1 VTRDQAKSREKL
13 IAELTEM
20 RGQIRIMRKTET
32 DHLLEE
38 GLFRTLEN
46 SSQAGIYVVQEGKF
60 RFVNTHAAF
69 YWGYSKD
76 ELIGMKSMSLVHPD
90 DRERVRRSAIEMLK
104 GKRSSSYEFRTIAKD
119 GGIRWITEAITSI
132 QYKGER
138 AVLGNSMDITEQI
151 KARTKLAEL
160 EALEASILEAI
171 PHAVIG
177 LRNRRIIFANDGVM
191 AVFGWE
197 ARDLIGKQTRVFY
210 RTHKDFEAIATN
222 LYSTLELQRT
232 FRSEFPCRRKD
243 GQEIE
248 CMVSAARIGESL
260 KEKNIVITYEDIT
273 DRKRAEAAYKTMA
286 NSSQAGVYVVQNGTF
301 QFVNHNAA
309 KYAGYSAKELAGMD
323 SLSLVHPED
332 REKVIRNAGEML
344 NQKRTAPHEFR
355 IITKDKRIRWI
366 METVTLIP
374 WGGERAVLG
383 NSMDIT
389 EQIEARNKLAELEAL
404 EASILEAIPHAVIG
418 LQDRRII
425 FANDGVEAV
434 FGWKAKDLIGK
445 STRVIYQTDEGY
457 EAIARDLYSV
467 LEKKRTFATEFP
479 CRRKDGTGIECMV
492 SAARIGK
499 QLKKKSIVITYE
511 DITDRKRAKT
521 EIERSREQ
529 LRNLSA
535 HLQSVREKE
544 RTRIARELH
553 DELGQLLTALNTG
566 LVLLNKKIPETQ
578 TVLRDQTGS
587 MISLVDVTM
596 QTLKRIYM
604 DLRPGM
610 LDHLGLAVAIGWQAG
625 EFQKRTGL
633 RCKVTVDPE
642 DLSLDP
648 DLSTAVFRIFQET
661 LTNIVRH
668 AAATRVMVSLRATDR
683 NVELM
688 VKDNG
693 RGIAEEQLAKPNSFG
708 LLGIRERAHYWG
720 GDVKIS
726 GKSGKGTVVKV
737 NIPLRNQQNL
747 QMNEIPLRDRPQ

>member
-1 VTRDQAKSREKL
+1 MKRDEAKSREKL
-13 IAELTEM
+13 IAEL
-20 RGQIRIMRKTET
+20 RDLRRRIRTMRKTKT
-32 DHLLEE
+32 DYLLEE

-46 SSQAGIYVVQEGKF
+46 SSQAGIYVVQGGKF
-60 RFVNTHAAF
+60 RFVNAHAAF

-76 ELIGMKSMSLVHPD
+76 ELIGMESMSLVHPD

-104 GKRSSSYEFRTIAKD
+104 GKRTSSYEFRTIAKD
-119 GGIRWITEAITSI
+119 GGIRWITETITSI

-151 KARTKLAEL
+151 KARNKLAEL

-171 PHAVIG
+171 PHAVVG

-197 ARDLIGKQTRVFY
+197 AEDLIGKRTRVFY
-210 RTHKDFEAIATN
+210 RSNKDFEAIAAN
-222 LYSTLELQRT
+222 LYSTLERQRT

-248 CMVSAARIGESL
+248 CMVSASRIGESL

-273 DRKRAEAAYKTMA
+273 DRKRAEAAYRIMA
-286 NSSQAGVYVVQNGTF
+286 DNSQAGVYVVQNGTF

-309 KYAGYSAKELAGMD
+309 KYAGYSADELAGMD

-332 REKVIRNAGEML
+332 REKVIRNSREML
-344 NQKRTAPHEFR
+344 NRRRTAPHEFR
-355 IITKDKRIRWI
+355 IVTKDGRIRWI

-374 WGGERAVLG
+374 WRGERAVLG

-389 EQIEARNKLAELEAL
+389 EQFEARNKLAELEAL

-434 FGWKAKDLIGK
+434 FGWRAKDLIGK
-445 STRVIYQTDEGY
+445 STRVLYQTDEGY

-467 LEKKRTFATEFP
+467 LEKKRTFRSEFP
-479 CRRKDGTGIECMV
+479 CRRRDGTGIECMV
-492 SAARIGK
+492 SAARIGT
-499 QLKKKSIVITYE
+499 QLKQKNIVITYE
-511 DITDRKRAKT
+511 DITDRKRAET

-566 LVLLNKKIPETQ
+566 LVLLNRKIPETEKA
-578 TVLRDQTGS
+578 LRDQTGS
-587 MISLVDVTM
+587 MIELVDMTM

-604 DLRPGM
+604 ALRPGM

-625 EFQKRTGL
+625 EFEKRTGI

-648 DLSTAVFRIFQET
+648 DLSTAIFRIFQET
-661 LTNIVRH
+661 LTNIARH
-668 AAATRVMVSLRATDR
+668 AGAARVHVSLKATAEKVLLTVR
-683 NVELM
+683 
-688 VKDNG
+688 DNG
-693 RGIAEEQLAKPNSFG
+693 RGITQEQLAKPNSFG
-708 LLGIRERAHYWG
+708 LLGMRERTHYWG
-720 GDVKIS
+720 GDVRIS
-726 GKSGKGTVVKV
+726 GKPGKGTLVKV
-737 NIPLRNQQNL
+737 DIPLRNPKDVGG
-747 QMNEIPLRDRPQ
+747 E

>member
-1 VTRDQAKSREKL
+1 MKRDEAKSREKL
-13 IAELTEM
+13 IAEL
-20 RGQIRIMRKTET
+20 RDLRRRIRTMRKTET

-46 SSQAGIYVVQEGKF
+46 SSQAGIYVVQGGKF
-60 RFVNTHAAF
+60 RFVNAHAAF

-76 ELIGMKSMSLVHPD
+76 ELIGMESMSLVHPD

-104 GKRSSSYEFRTIAKD
+104 GKRTSSYEFRTIAKD
-119 GGIRWITEAITSI
+119 GGIRWITETITSI

-151 KARTKLAEL
+151 KARNKLAEL

-171 PHAVIG
+171 PHAVVG
-177 LRNRRIIFANDGVM
+177 LRNRRIIFANDGVE

-197 ARDLIGKQTRVFY
+197 AEELIGRQTRVFY
-210 RTHKDFEAIATN
+210 RSNRDFEAIAAN
-222 LYSTLELQRT
+222 LYSTLEHQRT

-248 CMVSAARIGESL
+248 CMVSASRIGESL

-273 DRKRAEAAYKTMA
+273 DRKRAEAAYRIMA
-286 NSSQAGVYVVQNGTF
+286 DNSQAGVYVVQNGTF

-309 KYAGYSAKELAGMD
+309 KYAGYSADELAGMD

-332 REKVIRNAGEML
+332 REKVIRNSREML
-344 NQKRTAPHEFR
+344 NRRRTAPHEFR
-355 IITKDKRIRWI
+355 IVTKDGRIRWI

-374 WGGERAVLG
+374 WRGERAVLG

-389 EQIEARNKLAELEAL
+389 EQFEARNKLAELEAL

-434 FGWKAKDLIGK
+434 FGWRAKDLIGK
-445 STRVIYQTDEGY
+445 STRVLYQTDEGY

-467 LEKKRTFATEFP
+467 LEKKRTFRSEFP
-479 CRRKDGTGIECMV
+479 CRRRDGTGIECMV
-492 SAARIGK
+492 SAARIGT
-499 QLKKKSIVITYE
+499 QLKQKNIVITYE
-511 DITDRKRAKT
+511 DITDRKRAET

-566 LVLLNKKIPETQ
+566 LVLLNRKIPETEKA
-578 TVLRDQTGS
+578 LRDQTGS
-587 MISLVDVTM
+587 MIELVDMTM

-604 DLRPGM
+604 ALRPGM

-625 EFQKRTGL
+625 EFEKRTGI

-648 DLSTAVFRIFQET
+648 DLSTAIFRIFQET
-661 LTNIVRH
+661 LTNIARH
-668 AAATRVMVSLRATDR
+668 AGAARVHVSLKATAEKVLLTVR
-683 NVELM
+683 
-688 VKDNG
+688 DNG
-693 RGIAEEQLAKPNSFG
+693 RGITQEQLAKPNSFG
-708 LLGIRERAHYWG
+708 LLGMRERTHYWG
-720 GDVKIS
+720 GDVRIS
-726 GKSGKGTVVKV
+726 GKPGKGTLVKV
-737 NIPLRNQQNL
+737 DIPLRNPKDVGG
-747 QMNEIPLRDRPQ
+747 E

>member
-1 VTRDQAKSREKL
+1 MKRDKAKSREKRTGDL
-13 IAELTEM
+13 ADL
-20 RGQIRIMRKTET
+20 RRRIRTLRKTET

-46 SSQAGIYVVQEGKF
+46 SSQAGIYVVQGGKF
-60 RFVNTHAAF
+60 RFVNAHAAF

-76 ELIGMKSMSLVHPD
+76 ELIGMESMSLVHPE
-90 DRERVRRSAIEMLK
+90 DRERVRRSAISMLK
-104 GKRSSSYEFRTIAKD
+104 GKRTSSYEFRTIAKD
-119 GGIRWITEAITSI
+119 GGIRWITETITSI

-151 KARTKLAEL
+151 KARNKLAEL

-171 PHAVIG
+171 PHAVVG

-197 ARDLIGKQTRVFY
+197 AEDLIGKRTRVFY
-210 RTHKDFEAIATN
+210 RSNKDFEAIAAN
-222 LYSTLELQRT
+222 LYSTLERQRT

-248 CMVSAARIGESL
+248 CMVSASRIGESL

-273 DRKRAEAAYKTMA
+273 DRKRAEAAYKIMA
-286 NSSQAGVYVVQNGTF
+286 NNSQAGVYVVQNGTF

-309 KYAGYSAKELAGMD
+309 KYAGYSADELAGMD
-323 SLSLVHPED
+323 SLGLVHPED
-332 REKVIRNAGEML
+332 REKVIRNSREML
-344 NQKRTAPHEFR
+344 NRRRTAPHEFR
-355 IITKDKRIRWI
+355 IITKDGRIRWI

-389 EQIEARNKLAELEAL
+389 EQFEARNKLAELEAL

-434 FGWKAKDLIGK
+434 FGWRAKDLIGR
-445 STRVIYQTDEGY
+445 STRVLYQTDEGY

-467 LEKKRTFATEFP
+467 LERKRTFRSEFP

-492 SAARIGK
+492 SAARIGT
-499 QLKKKSIVITYE
+499 QLKQKSIVITYE
-511 DITDRKRAKT
+511 DITDRKRAEM

-566 LVLLNKKIPETQ
+566 LVLLNRRIPENEKG
-578 TVLRDQTGS
+578 LRDQTAS
-587 MISLVDVTM
+587 MIELVDMTM

-604 DLRPGM
+604 ALRPGM

-625 EFQKRTGL
+625 EFEKRTGI
-633 RCKVTVDPE
+633 RCRVTVDPE

-648 DLSTAVFRIFQET
+648 DLSTAIFRIFQET
-661 LTNIVRH
+661 LTNIARH
-668 AAATRVMVSLRATDR
+668 AGAARVHVSLTATEEKVVLTVR
-683 NVELM
+683 
-688 VKDNG
+688 DNG
-693 RGIAEEQLAKPNSFG
+693 RGITQEQLAKPNSFG
-708 LLGIRERAHYWG
+708 LLGMRERTHYWG
-720 GDVKIS
+720 GDVRIS
-726 GKSGKGTVVKV
+726 GKPGKGTLVRVD
-737 NIPLRNQQNL
+737 IPLRKPKDVAG
-747 QMNEIPLRDRPQ
+747 E

>member
-1 VTRDQAKSREKL
+1 MMRDLSKSREIL
-13 IAELTEM
+13 IAELRQM
-20 RGQIRIMRKTET
+20 RRQIRSMRKAETEQM
-32 DHLLEE
+32 LEE

-60 RFVNTHAAF
+60 RFVNAHAAF

-76 ELIGMKSMSLVHPD
+76 ELIGMESMSLVHPD
-90 DRERVRRSAIEMLK
+90 DRERVRRCAIEMLK
-104 GKRSSSYEFRTIAKD
+104 GKRISSYEFRTIAKD
-119 GGIRWITEAITSI
+119 GGVRWLTETITSI
-132 QYKGER
+132 QYKGKR

-151 KARTKLAEL
+151 KARNKLAEL

-171 PHAVIG
+171 PHAVVG
-177 LRNRRIIFANDGVM
+177 LRNRRIIFANDGVK

-197 ARDLIGKQTRVFY
+197 AEELIGKRTRVFY
-210 RTHKDFEAIATN
+210 RSNKDFEAIAAN
-222 LYSTLELQRT
+222 LYSTLERQRT

-248 CMVSAARIGESL
+248 CMVSASRIGESL
-260 KEKNIVITYEDIT
+260 QEKSIVITYEDIT

-286 NSSQAGVYVVQNGTF
+286 NNSQAGVYVVQNGTF

-309 KYAGYSAKELAGMD
+309 KYAGYSADELAGMD

-332 REKVIRNAGEML
+332 REMVIRNSREML
-344 NQKRTAPHEFR
+344 NRKRTAPHEFR
-355 IITKDKRIRWI
+355 IITKDRRIRWI

-374 WGGERAVLG
+374 WAGERAVLG

-389 EQIEARNKLAELEAL
+389 EQFEARNKLAELEAL

-434 FGWKAKDLIGK
+434 FGWRAKDLIGK
-445 STRVIYQTDEGY
+445 STRVLYQTDEGY

-467 LEKKRTFATEFP
+467 LEKKRTFRSEFP
-479 CRRKDGTGIECMV
+479 CRRKDGTGIECMI

-499 QLKKKSIVITYE
+499 QLKKKNIVITYE
-511 DITDRKRAKT
+511 DITDRKRAET

-566 LVLLNKKIPETQ
+566 LVLLNRKIPEKETS
-578 TVLRDQTGS
+578 LRDQTAS
-587 MISLVDVTM
+587 MIELVDMTM

-604 DLRPGM
+604 ALRPGM

-625 EFQKRTGL
+625 EFEKRTGI
-633 RCKVTVDPE
+633 RCKVTMDPE

-648 DLSTAVFRIFQET
+648 DLSTAIFRIFQET
-661 LTNIVRH
+661 LTNIARH
-668 AAATRVMVSLRATDR
+668 AGATRISVSLKATDEK
-683 NVELM
+683 VDLT

-693 RGIAEEQLAKPNSFG
+693 RGITKEQLAKPNSFG
-708 LLGIRERAHYWG
+708 LLGMRERTHYWG
-720 GDVKIS
+720 GEVRIS
-726 GKSGKGTVVKV
+726 GKPGKGTLVKV
-737 NIPLRNQQNL
+737 IIPLRSL
-747 QMNEIPLRDRPQ
+747 KDIAGE

>member
-1 VTRDQAKSREKL
+1 MKRDKAKSREKRTGDL
-13 IAELTEM
+13 ADL
-20 RGQIRIMRKTET
+20 RRRIRTLRKTET

-46 SSQAGIYVVQEGKF
+46 SSQAGIYVVQGGKF
-60 RFVNTHAAF
+60 RFVNAHAAF

-76 ELIGMKSMSLVHPD
+76 ELIGMESMSLVHPE
-90 DRERVRRSAIEMLK
+90 DRERVRRSAISMLK
-104 GKRSSSYEFRTIAKD
+104 GKRTSSYEFRTIAKD
-119 GGIRWITEAITSI
+119 GGIRWITETITSI

-151 KARTKLAEL
+151 KARNKLAEL

-171 PHAVIG
+171 PHAVVG
-177 LRNRRIIFANDGVM
+177 LRNRRIIFANDGVE

-197 ARDLIGKQTRVFY
+197 AEELIGRQTRVFY
-210 RTHKDFEAIATN
+210 RSNRDFEAIAAN
-222 LYSTLELQRT
+222 LYSTLEHQRT

-248 CMVSAARIGESL
+248 CMVSASRIGESL

-273 DRKRAEAAYKTMA
+273 DRKRAEAAYKIMA
-286 NSSQAGVYVVQNGTF
+286 NNSQAGVYVVQNGTF

-309 KYAGYSAKELAGMD
+309 KYAGYSADELAGMD
-323 SLSLVHPED
+323 SLGLVHPED
-332 REKVIRNAGEML
+332 REKVIRNSREML
-344 NQKRTAPHEFR
+344 NRRRTAPHEFR
-355 IITKDKRIRWI
+355 IITKDGRIRWI

-389 EQIEARNKLAELEAL
+389 EQFEARNKLAELEAL

-434 FGWKAKDLIGK
+434 FGWRAKDLIGR
-445 STRVIYQTDEGY
+445 STRVLYQTDEGY

-467 LEKKRTFATEFP
+467 LERKRTFRSEFP

-492 SAARIGK
+492 SAARIGT
-499 QLKKKSIVITYE
+499 QLKQKSIVITYE
-511 DITDRKRAKT
+511 DITDRKRAEM

-566 LVLLNKKIPETQ
+566 LVLLNRRIPENEKG
-578 TVLRDQTGS
+578 LRDQTAS
-587 MISLVDVTM
+587 MIELVDMTM

-604 DLRPGM
+604 ALRPGM

-625 EFQKRTGL
+625 EFEKRTGI
-633 RCKVTVDPE
+633 RCRVTVDPE

-648 DLSTAVFRIFQET
+648 DLSTAIFRIFQET
-661 LTNIVRH
+661 LTNIARH
-668 AAATRVMVSLRATDR
+668 AGAARVHVSLTATEEKVVLTVR
-683 NVELM
+683 
-688 VKDNG
+688 DNG
-693 RGIAEEQLAKPNSFG
+693 RGITQEQLAKPNSFG
-708 LLGIRERAHYWG
+708 LLGMRERTHYWG
-720 GDVKIS
+720 GDVRIS
-726 GKSGKGTVVKV
+726 GKPGKGTLVRVD
-737 NIPLRNQQNL
+737 IPLRKPKDVAG
-747 QMNEIPLRDRPQ
+747 E

>member
-1 VTRDQAKSREKL
+1 MKRDEAKSREKL
-13 IAELTEM
+13 IAEL
-20 RGQIRIMRKTET
+20 RDLRRRIRTMRKTEE

-46 SSQAGIYVVQEGKF
+46 SSQAGIYVVQKGKF
-60 RFVNTHAAF
+60 RFVNAHAAF

-76 ELIGMKSMSLVHPD
+76 ELIGMESMSLVHPD
-90 DRERVRRSAIEMLK
+90 DRDRVRRSAMEMLK
-104 GKRSSSYEFRTIAKD
+104 GKRTSSYEFRTIAKD
-119 GGIRWITEAITSI
+119 GGIRWITETITSI

-151 KARTKLAEL
+151 KSRNKLAEL

-171 PHAVIG
+171 PHAVVG
-177 LRNRRIIFANDGVM
+177 LRNRRIIFANDGVQ

-197 ARDLIGKQTRVFY
+197 AEDLIGRRTRVFY
-210 RTHKDFEAIATN
+210 RSNKDFEAIAAN
-222 LYSTLELQRT
+222 LYSTLEHQRT

-248 CMVSAARIGESL
+248 CMVSASRIGESL

-273 DRKRAEAAYKTMA
+273 DRKRAEAAYRIMA
-286 NSSQAGVYVVQNGTF
+286 DNSQAGVYVVQNGTF

-309 KYAGYSAKELAGMD
+309 KYAGYSADELAGMD

-332 REKVIRNAGEML
+332 REKVIRNSREML
-344 NQKRTAPHEFR
+344 NRRRTAPHEFR
-355 IITKDKRIRWI
+355 IVTKDGRIRWI

-374 WGGERAVLG
+374 WRGERAVLG

-389 EQIEARNKLAELEAL
+389 EQFEARNKLAELEAL

-434 FGWKAKDLIGK
+434 FGWRAKDLIGK
-445 STRVIYQTDEGY
+445 STRVLYQTDEGY

-467 LEKKRTFATEFP
+467 LEKKRTFRSEFP

-492 SAARIGK
+492 SAARIGT
-499 QLKKKSIVITYE
+499 QLKQKNIVITYE
-511 DITDRKRAKT
+511 DITDRKRAET

-566 LVLLNKKIPETQ
+566 LVLLNRRIPETEKA
-578 TVLRDQTGS
+578 LRDQTGS
-587 MISLVDVTM
+587 MIELVDMTM

-604 DLRPGM
+604 ALRPGM
-610 LDHLGLAVAIGWQAG
+610 LDHLGLAVAVGWQAG
-625 EFQKRTGL
+625 EFEKRTGI
-633 RCKVTVDPE
+633 RCRMTVDPE

-661 LTNIVRH
+661 LTNIARH
-668 AAATRVMVSLRATDR
+668 AEATRVNVSLKATEDKVLLTVR
-683 NVELM
+683 
-688 VKDNG
+688 DNG
-693 RGIAEEQLAKPNSFG
+693 RGITQEQLAKPNSFG
-708 LLGIRERAHYWG
+708 LLGIRERTHYWG
-720 GDVKIS
+720 GDVRIS
-726 GKSGKGTVVKV
+726 GKPGRGTLVKV
-737 NIPLRNQQNL
+737 DIPLRNPKNVGG
-747 QMNEIPLRDRPQ
+747 E

>member
-1 VTRDQAKSREKL
+1 MKRDEAKSREKL
-13 IAELTEM
+13 IAEL
-20 RGQIRIMRKTET
+20 RDLRRRIRTMRKTKT
-32 DHLLEE
+32 DYLLEE

-46 SSQAGIYVVQEGKF
+46 SSQAGIYVVQGGKF
-60 RFVNTHAAF
+60 RFVNAHAAF

-76 ELIGMKSMSLVHPD
+76 ELIGMESMSLVHPD

-104 GKRSSSYEFRTIAKD
+104 GKRTSSYEFRTIAKD
-119 GGIRWITEAITSI
+119 GGIRWITETITSI

-151 KARTKLAEL
+151 KARNKLAEL

-171 PHAVIG
+171 PHAVVG
-177 LRNRRIIFANDGVM
+177 LRNRRIIFANDGVE

-197 ARDLIGKQTRVFY
+197 AEELIGRQTRVFY
-210 RTHKDFEAIATN
+210 RSNRDFEAIAAN
-222 LYSTLELQRT
+222 LYSTLEHQRT
-232 FRSEFPCRRKD
+232 SRSEFPCRRKD

-248 CMVSAARIGESL
+248 CMVSASRIGESL

-273 DRKRAEAAYKTMA
+273 DRKRAEAAYRIMA
-286 NSSQAGVYVVQNGTF
+286 DNSQAGVYVVQNGTF

-309 KYAGYSAKELAGMD
+309 KYAGYSADELAGMD

-332 REKVIRNAGEML
+332 REKVIRNSREML
-344 NQKRTAPHEFR
+344 NRRRTAPHEFR
-355 IITKDKRIRWI
+355 IVTKDGRIRWI

-374 WGGERAVLG
+374 WRGERAVLG

-389 EQIEARNKLAELEAL
+389 EQFEARNKLAELEAL

-434 FGWKAKDLIGK
+434 FGWRAKDLIGK
-445 STRVIYQTDEGY
+445 STRVLYQTDEGY

-467 LEKKRTFATEFP
+467 LEKKRTFRSEFP
-479 CRRKDGTGIECMV
+479 CRRRDGTGIECMV
-492 SAARIGK
+492 SAARIGT
-499 QLKKKSIVITYE
+499 QLKQKNIVITYE
-511 DITDRKRAKT
+511 DITDRKRAET

-566 LVLLNKKIPETQ
+566 LVLLNRKIPETEKA
-578 TVLRDQTGS
+578 LRDQTGS
-587 MISLVDVTM
+587 MIELVDMTM

-604 DLRPGM
+604 ALRPGM

-625 EFQKRTGL
+625 EFEKRTGI

-648 DLSTAVFRIFQET
+648 DLSTAIFRIFQET
-661 LTNIVRH
+661 LTNIARH
-668 AAATRVMVSLRATDR
+668 AGAARVHVSLKATAEKVLLTVR
-683 NVELM
+683 
-688 VKDNG
+688 DNG
-693 RGIAEEQLAKPNSFG
+693 RGITQEQLAKPNSFG
-708 LLGIRERAHYWG
+708 LLGMRERTHYWG
-720 GDVKIS
+720 GDVRIS
-726 GKSGKGTVVKV
+726 GKPGKGTLVKV
-737 NIPLRNQQNL
+737 DIPLRNPKDVGG
-747 QMNEIPLRDRPQ
+747 E

>member
-1 VTRDQAKSREKL
+1 MKRDEAKSREKL
-13 IAELTEM
+13 IAEL
-20 RGQIRIMRKTET
+20 RDLRRRIRTMRKTKT
-32 DHLLEE
+32 DYLLEE

-46 SSQAGIYVVQEGKF
+46 SSQAGIYVEQGGKF
-60 RFVNTHAAF
+60 RFVNAHAAF

-76 ELIGMKSMSLVHPD
+76 ELIGMESMSLVHPD

-104 GKRSSSYEFRTIAKD
+104 GKRTSSYEFRTIAKD
-119 GGIRWITEAITSI
+119 GGIRWITETITSI

-151 KARTKLAEL
+151 KARNKLAEL

-171 PHAVIG
+171 PHAVVG
-177 LRNRRIIFANDGVM
+177 LRNRRIIFANDGVE

-197 ARDLIGKQTRVFY
+197 AEELIGRQTRVFY
-210 RTHKDFEAIATN
+210 RSNRDFEAIAAN
-222 LYSTLELQRT
+222 LYSTLEHQRT

-248 CMVSAARIGESL
+248 CMVSASRIGESL

-273 DRKRAEAAYKTMA
+273 DRKRAEAAYRIMA
-286 NSSQAGVYVVQNGTF
+286 DNSQAGVYVVQNGTF

-309 KYAGYSAKELAGMD
+309 KYAGYSADELAGMD

-332 REKVIRNAGEML
+332 REKVIRNSREML
-344 NQKRTAPHEFR
+344 NRRRTAPHEFR
-355 IITKDKRIRWI
+355 IVTKDGRIRWI

-374 WGGERAVLG
+374 WRGERAVLG

-389 EQIEARNKLAELEAL
+389 EQFEARNKLAELEAL

-434 FGWKAKDLIGK
+434 FGWRAKDLIGK
-445 STRVIYQTDEGY
+445 STRVLYQTDEGY

-467 LEKKRTFATEFP
+467 LEKKRTFRSEFP
-479 CRRKDGTGIECMV
+479 CRRRDGTGIECMV
-492 SAARIGK
+492 SAARIGT
-499 QLKKKSIVITYE
+499 QLKQKNIVITYE
-511 DITDRKRAKT
+511 DITDRKRAET

-566 LVLLNKKIPETQ
+566 LVLLNRKIPETEKA
-578 TVLRDQTGS
+578 LRDQTGS
-587 MISLVDVTM
+587 MIELVDMTM

-604 DLRPGM
+604 ALRPGM

-625 EFQKRTGL
+625 EFEKRTGI

-648 DLSTAVFRIFQET
+648 DLSTAIFRIFQET
-661 LTNIVRH
+661 LTNIARH
-668 AAATRVMVSLRATDR
+668 AGAARVHVSLKATAEKVLLTVR
-683 NVELM
+683 
-688 VKDNG
+688 DNG
-693 RGIAEEQLAKPNSFG
+693 RGITQEQLAKPNSFG
-708 LLGIRERAHYWG
+708 LLGMRERTHYWG
-720 GDVKIS
+720 GDVRIS
-726 GKSGKGTVVKV
+726 GKPGKGTLVKV
-737 NIPLRNQQNL
+737 DIPLRNPKDVGG
-747 QMNEIPLRDRPQ
+747 E

>member
-1 VTRDQAKSREKL
+1 MKRDEAKSREKL
-13 IAELTEM
+13 IAEL
-20 RGQIRIMRKTET
+20 RDLRRRIRTMRKTKT
-32 DHLLEE
+32 DYLLEE

-46 SSQAGIYVVQEGKF
+46 SSQAGIYVVQGGKF
-60 RFVNTHAAF
+60 RFVNAHAAI

-76 ELIGMKSMSLVHPD
+76 ELIGMESMSLVHPD

-104 GKRSSSYEFRTIAKD
+104 GKRTSSYEFRTIAKD
-119 GGIRWITEAITSI
+119 GGIRWITETITSI

-151 KARTKLAEL
+151 KARNKLAEL

-171 PHAVIG
+171 PHAVVG
-177 LRNRRIIFANDGVM
+177 LRNRRIIFANDGVE

-197 ARDLIGKQTRVFY
+197 AEELIGRQTRVFY
-210 RTHKDFEAIATN
+210 RSNRDFEAIAAN
-222 LYSTLELQRT
+222 LYSTLEHQRT

-248 CMVSAARIGESL
+248 CMVSASRIGESL

-273 DRKRAEAAYKTMA
+273 DRKRAEAAYRIMA
-286 NSSQAGVYVVQNGTF
+286 DNSQAGVYVVQNGTF

-309 KYAGYSAKELAGMD
+309 KYAGYSADELAGMD

-332 REKVIRNAGEML
+332 REKVIRNSREML
-344 NQKRTAPHEFR
+344 NRRRTAPHEFR
-355 IITKDKRIRWI
+355 IVTKDGRIRWI

-374 WGGERAVLG
+374 WRGERAVLG

-389 EQIEARNKLAELEAL
+389 EQFEARNKLAELEAL

-434 FGWKAKDLIGK
+434 FGWRAKDLIGK
-445 STRVIYQTDEGY
+445 STRVLYQTDEGY

-467 LEKKRTFATEFP
+467 LEKKRTFRSEFP
-479 CRRKDGTGIECMV
+479 CRRRDGTGIECMV
-492 SAARIGK
+492 SAARIGT
-499 QLKKKSIVITYE
+499 QLKQKNIVITYE
-511 DITDRKRAKT
+511 DITDRKRAET

-566 LVLLNKKIPETQ
+566 LVLLNRKIPETEKA
-578 TVLRDQTGS
+578 LRDQTGS
-587 MISLVDVTM
+587 MIELVDMTM

-604 DLRPGM
+604 ALRPGM

-625 EFQKRTGL
+625 EFEKRTGI

-648 DLSTAVFRIFQET
+648 DLSTAIFRIFQET
-661 LTNIVRH
+661 LTNIARH
-668 AAATRVMVSLRATDR
+668 AGAARVHVSLKATAEKVLLTVR
-683 NVELM
+683 
-688 VKDNG
+688 DNG
-693 RGIAEEQLAKPNSFG
+693 RGITQEQLAKPNSFG
-708 LLGIRERAHYWG
+708 LLGMRERTHYWG
-720 GDVKIS
+720 GDVRIS
-726 GKSGKGTVVKV
+726 GKPGKGTLVKV
-737 NIPLRNQQNL
+737 DIPLRNPKDVGG
-747 QMNEIPLRDRPQ
+747 E

>member
-1 VTRDQAKSREKL
+1 MKRDEAKSREKL
-13 IAELTEM
+13 IAEL
-20 RGQIRIMRKTET
+20 RDLRRRIRTMRKTKT
-32 DHLLEE
+32 DYLLEE

-46 SSQAGIYVVQEGKF
+46 SSQAGIYVVQGGKF
-60 RFVNTHAAF
+60 RFVNAHAAF

-76 ELIGMKSMSLVHPD
+76 ELIGMESMSLVHPD

-104 GKRSSSYEFRTIAKD
+104 GKRTSSYEFRTIAKD
-119 GGIRWITEAITSI
+119 GGIRWITETITSI

-151 KARTKLAEL
+151 KARNKLAEL

-171 PHAVIG
+171 PHAVVG
-177 LRNRRIIFANDGVM
+177 LRNRRIIFANDGVE

-197 ARDLIGKQTRVFY
+197 AEELIGRQTRVFY
-210 RTHKDFEAIATN
+210 RSNRDFEAIAAN
-222 LYSTLELQRT
+222 LYSTLEHQRT

-248 CMVSAARIGESL
+248 CMVSASRIGESL

-273 DRKRAEAAYKTMA
+273 DRKRAEAAYRIMA
-286 NSSQAGVYVVQNGTF
+286 DNSQAGVYVVQNGTF

-309 KYAGYSAKELAGMD
+309 KYAGYSADELAGMD

-332 REKVIRNAGEML
+332 REKVIRNSREML
-344 NQKRTAPHEFR
+344 NRRRTAPHEFR
-355 IITKDKRIRWI
+355 IVTKDGRIRWI

-374 WGGERAVLG
+374 WRGERAVLG

-389 EQIEARNKLAELEAL
+389 EQFEARNKLAELEAL

-434 FGWKAKDLIGK
+434 FGWRAKDLIGK
-445 STRVIYQTDEGY
+445 STRVLYQTDEGY

-467 LEKKRTFATEFP
+467 LEKKRTFRSEFP
-479 CRRKDGTGIECMV
+479 CRRRDGTGIECMV
-492 SAARIGK
+492 SAARIGT
-499 QLKKKSIVITYE
+499 QLKQKNIVITYE
-511 DITDRKRAKT
+511 DITDRKRAET

-566 LVLLNKKIPETQ
+566 LVLLNRKIPETEKA
-578 TVLRDQTGS
+578 LRDQTGS
-587 MISLVDVTM
+587 MIELVDMTM

-604 DLRPGM
+604 ALRPGM

-625 EFQKRTGL
+625 EFEKRTGI

-648 DLSTAVFRIFQET
+648 DLSTAIFRIFQET
-661 LTNIVRH
+661 LTNIARH
-668 AAATRVMVSLRATDR
+668 AGAARVHVSLKATAEKVLLTVR
-683 NVELM
+683 
-688 VKDNG
+688 DNG
-693 RGIAEEQLAKPNSFG
+693 RGITQEQLAKPNSFG
-708 LLGIRERAHYWG
+708 LLGMRERTHYWG
-720 GDVKIS
+720 GDVRIS
-726 GKSGKGTVVKV
+726 GKPGKGTLVKV
-737 NIPLRNQQNL
+737 DIPLRNPKDVGG
-747 QMNEIPLRDRPQ
+747 E

>member
-1 VTRDQAKSREKL
+1 MKRDEAKSREKL
-13 IAELTEM
+13 IAEL
-20 RGQIRIMRKTET
+20 RDLRRRIRTMRKTKT
-32 DHLLEE
+32 DYLLEE

-46 SSQAGIYVVQEGKF
+46 SSQAGIYVVQGGKF
-60 RFVNTHAAF
+60 RFVNAHAAF

-76 ELIGMKSMSLVHPD
+76 ELIGMESMSLVHPD

-104 GKRSSSYEFRTIAKD
+104 GKRTSSYEFRTIAKD
-119 GGIRWITEAITSI
+119 GGIRWITETITSI

-151 KARTKLAEL
+151 KARNKLAEL

-171 PHAVIG
+171 PHAVVG
-177 LRNRRIIFANDGVM
+177 LRNRRIIFANDGVE

-197 ARDLIGKQTRVFY
+197 AEELIGRQTRVFY
-210 RTHKDFEAIATN
+210 RSNRDFEAIAAN
-222 LYSTLELQRT
+222 LYSTLEHQRT

-248 CMVSAARIGESL
+248 CMVSASRIGESL

-273 DRKRAEAAYKTMA
+273 DRKRAEAAYRIMA
-286 NSSQAGVYVVQNGTF
+286 DNSQAGVYVVQNGTF

-309 KYAGYSAKELAGMD
+309 KYAGYSADELAGMD

-332 REKVIRNAGEML
+332 REKVIRNSREML
-344 NQKRTAPHEFR
+344 NRRRTAPHEFR
-355 IITKDKRIRWI
+355 IVTKDGRIRWI

-374 WGGERAVLG
+374 WRGERAVLG

-389 EQIEARNKLAELEAL
+389 EQFEARNKLAELEAL

-425 FANDGVEAV
+425 FANDRVEAV
-434 FGWKAKDLIGK
+434 FGWRAKDLIGK
-445 STRVIYQTDEGY
+445 STRVLYQTDEGY

-467 LEKKRTFATEFP
+467 LEKKRTFRSEFP
-479 CRRKDGTGIECMV
+479 CRRRDGTGIECMV
-492 SAARIGK
+492 SAARIGT
-499 QLKKKSIVITYE
+499 QLKQKNIVITYE
-511 DITDRKRAKT
+511 DITDRKRAET

-566 LVLLNKKIPETQ
+566 LVLLNRKIPETEKA
-578 TVLRDQTGS
+578 LRDQTGS
-587 MISLVDVTM
+587 MIELVDMTM

-604 DLRPGM
+604 ALRPGM

-625 EFQKRTGL
+625 EFEKRTGI

-648 DLSTAVFRIFQET
+648 DLSTAIFRIFQET
-661 LTNIVRH
+661 LTNIARH
-668 AAATRVMVSLRATDR
+668 AGAARVHVSLKATAEKVLLTVR
-683 NVELM
+683 
-688 VKDNG
+688 DNG
-693 RGIAEEQLAKPNSFG
+693 RGITQEQLAKPNSFG
-708 LLGIRERAHYWG
+708 LLGMRERTHYWG
-720 GDVKIS
+720 GDVRIS
-726 GKSGKGTVVKV
+726 GKPGKGTLVKV
-737 NIPLRNQQNL
+737 DIPLRNPKDVGG
-747 QMNEIPLRDRPQ
+747 E

>member
-1 VTRDQAKSREKL
+1 MKRDEAKSREKL
-13 IAELTEM
+13 IVELKDL
-20 RGQIRIMRKTET
+20 RRRIRTMKKTET

-46 SSQAGIYVVQEGKF
+46 SSQAGIYVVQGGKF
-60 RFVNTHAAF
+60 RFVNAHAAF

-76 ELIGMKSMSLVHPD
+76 ELIGMASMSLVHPD

-104 GKRSSSYEFRTIAKD
+104 GKRTSSYEFRTIAKD
-119 GGIRWITEAITSI
+119 GGIRWITETITSI
-132 QYKGER
+132 GYKGER
-138 AVLGNSMDITEQI
+138 AVLGNSMDITDQI
-151 KARTKLAEL
+151 KARNKLAEL

-171 PHAVIG
+171 PHAVVG
-177 LRNRRIIFANDGVM
+177 LRNRRIIFANDGVK

-197 ARDLIGKQTRVFY
+197 AEELIGKRTRVFY
-210 RTHKDFEAIATN
+210 RSNRDFEAIAAN
-222 LYSTLELQRT
+222 LYSTLERQRT

-248 CMVSAARIGESL
+248 CMISASRIGESL

-273 DRKRAEAAYKTMA
+273 DRKRAEAAYKIMA
-286 NSSQAGVYVVQNGTF
+286 NNSQAGVYVVQNGTF

-309 KYAGYSAKELAGMD
+309 KYAGYSADELAGMD

-332 REKVIRNAGEML
+332 REKVIRNSREML
-344 NQKRTAPHEFR
+344 NRRRTAPHEFR
-355 IITKDKRIRWI
+355 IVTKDGRIRWI

-389 EQIEARNKLAELEAL
+389 EQFEARNKLAELEAL

-434 FGWKAKDLIGK
+434 FGWRAKDLIGK
-445 STRVIYQTDEGY
+445 STRVLYQTDEGY

-467 LEKKRTFATEFP
+467 LEKKRTFSSEFS

-492 SAARIGK
+492 SAARIGT
-499 QLKKKSIVITYE
+499 QLKQKSIVITYE
-511 DITDRKRAKT
+511 DITDRKRAET

-566 LVLLNKKIPETQ
+566 LVLLNRKIPETEKA
-578 TVLRDQTGS
+578 LRDQTES
-587 MISLVDVTM
+587 MVGLVDMTM

-625 EFQKRTGL
+625 EFEKRTGI
-633 RCKVTVDPE
+633 RCKVAVDPE
-642 DLSLDP
+642 DLYLEP
-648 DLSTAVFRIFQET
+648 DLSTAIFRIFQET
-661 LTNIVRH
+661 LTNIARH
-668 AAATRVMVSLRATDR
+668 AGATRVNVSLKATGEK
-683 NVELM
+683 VGLT

-693 RGIAEEQLAKPNSFG
+693 KGITKEQLAKPNSFG
-708 LLGIRERAHYWG
+708 LLGMRERTHYWG

-726 GKSGKGTVVKV
+726 GNPGKGTLVKV
-737 NIPLRNQQNL
+737 DIPLRNPKG
-747 QMNEIPLRDRPQ
+747 IAGA

>member
-1 VTRDQAKSREKL
+1 MKRDEAKSREKL
-13 IAELTEM
+13 IAELTDL
-20 RGQIRIMRKTET
+20 RRRIRTMKKTET

-46 SSQAGIYVVQEGKF
+46 SSQAGIYVVQKGKF
-60 RFVNTHAAF
+60 RFVNAHAAF

-76 ELIGMKSMSLVHPD
+76 ELIGMESMSLVHPD
-90 DRERVRRSAIEMLK
+90 DRDRVRRSAMEMLK
-104 GKRSSSYEFRTIAKD
+104 GKRTSSYEFRTIAKD
-119 GGIRWITEAITSI
+119 GGIRWITETITSI

-151 KARTKLAEL
+151 KARNKLAEL

-171 PHAVIG
+171 PHAVVG
-177 LRNRRIIFANDGVM
+177 LRNRRIIFANDGIE

-197 ARDLIGKQTRVFY
+197 AGELIGRQTRVFY
-210 RTHKDFEAIATN
+210 RSNRDFEAIAAN
-222 LYSTLELQRT
+222 LYSTLEHQRT

-248 CMVSAARIGESL
+248 CMISASRIGESL

-273 DRKRAEAAYKTMA
+273 DRKRAEAAYRIMA
-286 NSSQAGVYVVQNGTF
+286 DNSQAGVYVVQNGAF

-309 KYAGYSAKELAGMD
+309 KYAGYSPDELAGMD

-332 REKVIRNAGEML
+332 REKVIRNSREML
-344 NQKRTAPHEFR
+344 NRRRTAPHEFR
-355 IITKDKRIRWI
+355 IVTKDGRIRWI

-374 WGGERAVLG
+374 WRGERAVLG

-389 EQIEARNKLAELEAL
+389 EQFEARNKLAELEAL

-434 FGWKAKDLIGK
+434 FGWRAKDLIGK
-445 STRVIYQTDEGY
+445 STHVLYQTDEGY

-467 LEKKRTFATEFP
+467 LEKKRTFRSEFP
-479 CRRKDGTGIECMV
+479 CRRKDGTGIECMI
-492 SAARIGK
+492 SAARIGT
-499 QLKKKSIVITYE
+499 QLKQKSIVITYE
-511 DITDRKRAKT
+511 DITDRKRAEA

-566 LVLLNKKIPETQ
+566 LVLLNRKIPETEKA
-578 TVLRDQTGS
+578 LRDQTQS
-587 MISLVDVTM
+587 MLELVDMTM

-604 DLRPGM
+604 ALRPGM

-625 EFQKRTGL
+625 EFEKRTGI

-648 DLSTAVFRIFQET
+648 DLSTAIFRIFQET
-661 LTNIVRH
+661 LTNIARH
-668 AAATRVMVSLRATDR
+668 AGAARVHVSLKATEEK
-683 NVELM
+683 VALM
-688 VKDNG
+688 VRDNG
-693 RGIAEEQLAKPNSFG
+693 RGITQEQLAKPNSFG
-708 LLGIRERAHYWG
+708 LLGMRERTHYWG
-720 GDVKIS
+720 GDVRIS
-726 GKSGKGTVVKV
+726 GRPGKGTLVKV
-737 NIPLRNQQNL
+737 DIPLRNPKDVGG
-747 QMNEIPLRDRPQ
+747 E

>member
-1 VTRDQAKSREKL
+1 MKRDEAKSREKL
-13 IAELTEM
+13 IAEL
-20 RGQIRIMRKTET
+20 RDLRRRIRTMRKTKT
-32 DHLLEE
+32 DYLLEE

-46 SSQAGIYVVQEGKF
+46 SSQAGIYVVQGGKF
-60 RFVNTHAAF
+60 RFVNAHAAF

-76 ELIGMKSMSLVHPD
+76 ELIGMESMSLVHPD

-104 GKRSSSYEFRTIAKD
+104 GKRTSSYEFRTIAKD
-119 GGIRWITEAITSI
+119 GGIRWITETITSI

-151 KARTKLAEL
+151 KARNKLAEL

-171 PHAVIG
+171 PHAVVG
-177 LRNRRIIFANDGVM
+177 LRNRRIIFANDGVE

-197 ARDLIGKQTRVFY
+197 AEELIGRQTRVFY
-210 RTHKDFEAIATN
+210 RSNRDFEAIAAN
-222 LYSTLELQRT
+222 LYSTLEHQRT

-248 CMVSAARIGESL
+248 CMVSASRIGESL

-273 DRKRAEAAYKTMA
+273 DRKRAEAAYRIMA
-286 NSSQAGVYVVQNGTF
+286 DNSQAGVYVVQNGTF

-309 KYAGYSAKELAGMD
+309 KYAGYSADELAGMD

-332 REKVIRNAGEML
+332 REKVIRNSREML
-344 NQKRTAPHEFR
+344 NRRRTAPHEFR
-355 IITKDKRIRWI
+355 IVTKDGRIRWI

-374 WGGERAVLG
+374 WRGERAVLG

-389 EQIEARNKLAELEAL
+389 EQFEARNKLAELEAL

-434 FGWKAKDLIGK
+434 FGWRAKDLIGK
-445 STRVIYQTDEGY
+445 STRVLYQTDEGY

-467 LEKKRTFATEFP
+467 LEKKRTFRSEFP
-479 CRRKDGTGIECMV
+479 CRRRDGTGIECMV
-492 SAARIGK
+492 SAARIGT
-499 QLKKKSIVITYE
+499 QLKQKNIVITYE
-511 DITDRKRAKT
+511 DITDRKRAET

-566 LVLLNKKIPETQ
+566 LVLLNRRIPETEKA
-578 TVLRDQTGS
+578 LRDQTGS
-587 MISLVDVTM
+587 MIELVDMTM

-604 DLRPGM
+604 ALRPGM
-610 LDHLGLAVAIGWQAG
+610 LDHLGLAVAVGWQAG
-625 EFQKRTGL
+625 EFEKRTGI
-633 RCKVTVDPE
+633 RCRMTVDPE

-661 LTNIVRH
+661 LTNIARH
-668 AAATRVMVSLRATDR
+668 AEATRVNVSLKATEDKVLLTVR
-683 NVELM
+683 
-688 VKDNG
+688 DNG
-693 RGIAEEQLAKPNSFG
+693 RGITQEQLAKPNSFG
-708 LLGIRERAHYWG
+708 LLGIRERTHYWG
-720 GDVKIS
+720 GDVRIS
-726 GKSGKGTVVKV
+726 GKPGRGTLVKV
-737 NIPLRNQQNL
+737 DIPLRNPKNVGG
-747 QMNEIPLRDRPQ
+747 E

>member
-1 VTRDQAKSREKL
+1 MKSDKAKSREKRTGDL
-13 IAELTEM
+13 ADL
-20 RGQIRIMRKTET
+20 RRRIRTLRKTET

-46 SSQAGIYVVQEGKF
+46 SSQAGIYVVQGGKF
-60 RFVNTHAAF
+60 RFVNAHAAF

-76 ELIGMKSMSLVHPD
+76 ELIGMESMSLVHPE
-90 DRERVRRSAIEMLK
+90 DRERVRRSAISMLK
-104 GKRSSSYEFRTIAKD
+104 GKRTSSYEFRTIAKD
-119 GGIRWITEAITSI
+119 GGIRWITETITSI

-151 KARTKLAEL
+151 KARNKLAEL

-171 PHAVIG
+171 PHAVVG

-197 ARDLIGKQTRVFY
+197 AEDLIGKRTRVFY
-210 RTHKDFEAIATN
+210 RSNKDFEAIAAN
-222 LYSTLELQRT
+222 LYSTLERQRT

-248 CMVSAARIGESL
+248 CMVSASRIGESL

-273 DRKRAEAAYKTMA
+273 DRKRAEAAYKIMA
-286 NSSQAGVYVVQNGTF
+286 NNSQAGVYVVQNGTF

-309 KYAGYSAKELAGMD
+309 KYAGYSADELAGMD
-323 SLSLVHPED
+323 SLGLVHPED
-332 REKVIRNAGEML
+332 REKVIRNSREML
-344 NQKRTAPHEFR
+344 NRRRTAPHEFR
-355 IITKDKRIRWI
+355 IITKDGRIRWI

-389 EQIEARNKLAELEAL
+389 EQFEARNKLAELEAL

-434 FGWKAKDLIGK
+434 FGWRAKDLIGR
-445 STRVIYQTDEGY
+445 STRVLYQTDEGY

-467 LEKKRTFATEFP
+467 LERKRTFRSEFP

-492 SAARIGK
+492 SAARIGT
-499 QLKKKSIVITYE
+499 QLKQKSIVITYE
-511 DITDRKRAKT
+511 DITDRKRAEM

-566 LVLLNKKIPETQ
+566 LVLLNRRIPENEKG
-578 TVLRDQTGS
+578 LRDQTAS
-587 MISLVDVTM
+587 MIELVDMTM

-604 DLRPGM
+604 ALRPGM

-625 EFQKRTGL
+625 EFEKRTGI
-633 RCKVTVDPE
+633 RCRVTVDPE

-648 DLSTAVFRIFQET
+648 DLSTAIFRIFQET
-661 LTNIVRH
+661 LTNIARH
-668 AAATRVMVSLRATDR
+668 AGAARVHVSLTATEEKVVLTVR
-683 NVELM
+683 
-688 VKDNG
+688 DNG
-693 RGIAEEQLAKPNSFG
+693 RGITQEQLAKPNSFG
-708 LLGIRERAHYWG
+708 LLGMRERTHYWG
-720 GDVKIS
+720 GDVRIS
-726 GKSGKGTVVKV
+726 GKPGKGTLVRVD
-737 NIPLRNQQNL
+737 IPLRKPKDVAG
-747 QMNEIPLRDRPQ
+747 E

>member
-1 VTRDQAKSREKL
+1 MKRDEAKSREKL
-13 IAELTEM
+13 IAEL
-20 RGQIRIMRKTET
+20 RDLRRRIRTMRKTKT
-32 DHLLEE
+32 DYLLEE

-46 SSQAGIYVVQEGKF
+46 SSQAGIYVVQGGKF
-60 RFVNTHAAF
+60 RFVNAHAAF

-76 ELIGMKSMSLVHPD
+76 ELIGMESMSLVHPD

-104 GKRSSSYEFRTIAKD
+104 GKRTSSYEFRTIAKD
-119 GGIRWITEAITSI
+119 GGIRWITETITSI

-151 KARTKLAEL
+151 KARNKLAEL

-171 PHAVIG
+171 PHAVVG
-177 LRNRRIIFANDGVM
+177 LRNRRIIFANDGVE

-197 ARDLIGKQTRVFY
+197 AEELIGRQTRVFY
-210 RTHKDFEAIATN
+210 RSNRDFEAIAAN
-222 LYSTLELQRT
+222 LYSTLEHQRT

-248 CMVSAARIGESL
+248 CMVSASRIGESL

-273 DRKRAEAAYKTMA
+273 DRKRAEAAYRIMA
-286 NSSQAGVYVVQNGTF
+286 DNSQAGVYVVQNGTF

-309 KYAGYSAKELAGMD
+309 KYAGYSADELAGMD

-332 REKVIRNAGEML
+332 REKVIRNSREML
-344 NQKRTAPHEFR
+344 NRRRTAPHEFR
-355 IITKDKRIRWI
+355 IVTKDGRIRWI

-374 WGGERAVLG
+374 WRGERAVLG

-389 EQIEARNKLAELEAL
+389 EQFEARNKLAELEAL

-434 FGWKAKDLIGK
+434 FGWRAKDLIGK
-445 STRVIYQTDEGY
+445 STRVLYQTDEGY

-467 LEKKRTFATEFP
+467 LEKKRTFRSEFP
-479 CRRKDGTGIECMV
+479 CRRRDGTGIECMV
-492 SAARIGK
+492 SAARIGT
-499 QLKKKSIVITYE
+499 QLKQKNIVITYE
-511 DITDRKRAKT
+511 DITDRKRAET

-566 LVLLNKKIPETQ
+566 LVLLNRKIPETEKA
-578 TVLRDQTGS
+578 LRDQTGS
-587 MISLVDVTM
+587 MIELVDMTM

-604 DLRPGM
+604 ALRPGM

-625 EFQKRTGL
+625 EFEKRTGI

-648 DLSTAVFRIFQET
+648 DLSTAIFRIFQET
-661 LTNIVRH
+661 LTNIARH
-668 AAATRVMVSLRATDR
+668 AGAARVHVSLKATAEKVLLTVR
-683 NVELM
+683 
-688 VKDNG
+688 DNG
-693 RGIAEEQLAKPNSFG
+693 RGITQEQLAKPNSFG
-708 LLGIRERAHYWG
+708 LLGMRERTHYWG
-720 GDVKIS
+720 GDVRIS
-726 GKSGKGTVVKV
+726 GKPGKGTLVKV
-737 NIPLRNQQNL
+737 AIPLRNPKDVGG
-747 QMNEIPLRDRPQ
+747 E

>member
-1 VTRDQAKSREKL
+1 MKRDEAKSREKL
-13 IAELTEM
+13 IAEL
-20 RGQIRIMRKTET
+20 RDLRRRIRTMRKTKT
-32 DHLLEE
+32 DYLLEE

-46 SSQAGIYVVQEGKF
+46 SSQAGIYVVQGGKF
-60 RFVNTHAAF
+60 RFVNAHAAF

-76 ELIGMKSMSLVHPD
+76 ELIGMESMSLVHPD

-104 GKRSSSYEFRTIAKD
+104 GKRTSSYEFRTIAKD
-119 GGIRWITEAITSI
+119 GGIRWITETITSI

-151 KARTKLAEL
+151 KARNKLAEL

-171 PHAVIG
+171 PHAVVG
-177 LRNRRIIFANDGVM
+177 LRNRRIIFANDGVE

-197 ARDLIGKQTRVFY
+197 AEELIGRQTRVFY
-210 RTHKDFEAIATN
+210 RSNRDFEAIAAN
-222 LYSTLELQRT
+222 LYSTLEHQRT

-248 CMVSAARIGESL
+248 CMVSASRIGESL

-273 DRKRAEAAYKTMA
+273 DRKRAEAAYRIMA
-286 NSSQAGVYVVQNGTF
+286 DNSQAGVYVVQNGTF

-309 KYAGYSAKELAGMD
+309 KYAGYSADELAGMD

-332 REKVIRNAGEML
+332 REKVIRNSREML
-344 NQKRTAPHEFR
+344 NRRRTAPHEFR
-355 IITKDKRIRWI
+355 IVTKDGRIRWI

-374 WGGERAVLG
+374 WRGERAVLG

-389 EQIEARNKLAELEAL
+389 EQFEARNKLAELEAL

-434 FGWKAKDLIGK
+434 FGWRAKDLIGK
-445 STRVIYQTDEGY
+445 STRVLYQTDEGY

-467 LEKKRTFATEFP
+467 LEKKRTFRSEFP
-479 CRRKDGTGIECMV
+479 CRRRDGTGIECMV
-492 SAARIGK
+492 SAARIGT
-499 QLKKKSIVITYE
+499 QLKQKNIVITYE
-511 DITDRKRAKT
+511 DITDRKRAET

-566 LVLLNKKIPETQ
+566 LVLLNRKIPETEKA
-578 TVLRDQTGS
+578 LRDQTGS
-587 MISLVDVTM
+587 MIELVDMTM

-604 DLRPGM
+604 ALRPGM

-625 EFQKRTGL
+625 EFEKRTGI

-648 DLSTAVFRIFQET
+648 DLSTAIFRIFQET
-661 LTNIVRH
+661 LTNIARH
-668 AAATRVMVSLRATDR
+668 AGAARVHVSLKATAEKVLLTVR
-683 NVELM
+683 
-688 VKDNG
+688 DNG
-693 RGIAEEQLAKPNSFG
+693 RGITQEQLAKPNSFG
-708 LLGIRERAHYWG
+708 LLGMRERTHYWG
-720 GDVKIS
+720 GDVRIS
-726 GKSGKGTVVKV
+726 GKPGKGTLVKV
-737 NIPLRNQQNL
+737 YIPLRNPKDVGG
-747 QMNEIPLRDRPQ
+747 E